1 MGLGRRGAGRDRW
14 RRVWVIDVQ
23 QTAIDIGEAGAHK
36 VPSIGRVRFETV
48 WGGTQA
54 AIGGTVAI
62 ALAATDD
69 FTTAFGV
76 LALTSW
82 PLALGVHG
90 AWAQRSD
97 PYDGFPSAVLPVV
110 GLDVGHPRV
119 RRRSDRATRSAFVAY
134 GFAEIF
140 GALPQVGFGIAAA
153 AGGRGA
159 DVPAT
164 LAITA
169 APALVFAHGVYEM
182 VAKRHVDAPSYD
194 TPPPPPA

>member
-1 MGLGRRGAGRDRW
+1 
-14 RRVWVIDVQ
+14 
-23 QTAIDIGEAGAHK
+23 
-36 VPSIGRVRFETV
+36 VRFETV

-69 FTTAFGV
+69 FTTAFAF

-110 GLDVGHPRV
+110 GLDVGILAYDGV
-119 RRRSDRATRSAFVAY
+119 RIARRDQPSSAY
-134 GFAEIF
+134 GFAEDLRRASASRLRNRRGSRRSRRRRPRDARDHG
-140 GALPQVGFGIAAA
+140 GACARLRARRLRDGREASRRRAELRHAAA
-153 AGGRGA
+153 ATRGDVARDADDGRE
-159 DVPAT
+159 AT
-164 LAITA
+164 RGSFGVS
-169 APALVFAHGVYEM
+169 LVGRF
-182 VAKRHVDAPSYD
+182 
-194 TPPPPPA
+194 